1 MEHFRIPPEDET
13 EEQRADFKRKE
24 IERKNEALKK
34 LKKKSKSDEEE
45 VAEME
50 TLINKLTENLSH
62 YFINNQVDAAQKEI
76 EILKTKWLMENHL
89 IMDREMWA
97 KLNRKVSL
105 LDIDLGEQD
114 LVMLA
119 DYEHLPYS
127 KINPVLLAEK
137 VGLKQIEADDIVPN
151 YVYVMECLNLEAED
165 FAQAEAQAEAEI
177 VEKVSDEA
185 TMKDSEENSQ
195 L

>member
-34 LKKKSKSDEEE
+34 LKKKPKSDEEE

-177 VEKVSDEA
+177 VEKVSD
-185 TMKDSEENSQ
+185 
-195 L
+195 

>member
-34 LKKKSKSDEEE
+34 LKKKPKSDEEE

-165 FAQAEAQAEAEI
+165 FAQAEA
-177 VEKVSDEA
+177 
-185 TMKDSEENSQ
+185 
-195 L
+195 

>member
-34 LKKKSKSDEEE
+34 LKKKPKSDEEE

-76 EILKTKWLMENHL
+76 EILKLTKSHL
-89 IMDREMWA
+89 
-97 KLNRKVSL
+97 V
-105 LDIDLGEQD
+105 
-114 LVMLA
+114 VF
-119 DYEHLPYS
+119 S
-127 KINPVLLAEK
+127 KN
-137 VGLKQIEADDIVPN
+137 
-151 YVYVMECLNLEAED
+151 ECLA
-165 FAQAEAQAEAEI
+165 
-177 VEKVSDEA
+177 
-185 TMKDSEENSQ
+185 SQ
-195 L
+195 SRHLVVNF

>member
-1 MEHFRIPPEDET
+1 MVSALARQLVDQENSAREELTLAPMEQFRIPPEDET

-34 LKKKSKSDEEE
+34 VKKKPKTDEEE

-89 IMDREMWA
+89 VMDREMWA

-119 DYEHLPYS
+119 DYEHLPYA

-137 VGLKQIEADDIVPN
+137 VGLKQIEADDIVPT

-165 FAQAEAQAEAEI
+165 FAQAEA
-177 VEKVSDEA
+177 
-185 TMKDSEENSQ
+185 
-195 L
+195 